1 MEHHVGIDVSLEL
14 SSLCVL
20 DAAGKVIRE
29 TKVASE
35 PEALVA
41 FLRGLDLTI
50 VRIGLEAG
58 PLSQWLYDGLHEAGF
73 ETVLLETRHVKA
85 ALSAMAI
92 KTDRR
97 DARGIAQLLRMG
109 WYRPVHRKSVPSQE
123 VRALLAARKQM
134 QIKAMDLEQTLRG
147 LLRGFGLKVGEVSR
161 GRLAARIQELV
172 GAL

>member
-1 MEHHVGIDVSLEL
+1 MARTLSEDLRDRGSRSWSDTSRSGRAVRHRCLNVSLEL

-41 FLRGLDLTI
+41 FLRGLGLTI
-50 VRIGLEAG
+50 VRVGLEAG

-97 DARGIAQLLRMG
+97 DAHGIA
-109 WYRPVHRKSVPSQE
+109 
-123 VRALLAARKQM
+123 
-134 QIKAMDLEQTLRG
+134 
-147 LLRGFGLKVGEVSR
+147 
-161 GRLAARIQELV
+161 
-172 GAL
+172 